1 MNYCAAKLTN
11 ASIFLSQL
19 AQELGNEDEDPR
31 FPDKASCFH
40 QNILFKENG
49 KGSKR
54 RPSKSLQISPKS
66 QK

>member
-1 MNYCAAKLTN
+1 MTN
-11 ASIFLSQL
+11 AFLSQL

-31 FPDKASCFH
+31 FPDKASCMIYQFH

-54 RPSKSLQISPKS
+54 RPSKSLQISQKS